1 MTKHHLSRYS
11 TSQQKDINLFR
22 LRLQVTTLALPW
34 QAYHSTKELQS
45 THFYT
50 KAIATLHAPPL
61 SDVPGNLIK
70 FKVGF
75 KKKTTSKANARYLPG
90 NFVRQLEEKV
100 EEFTKSD
107 DAENFIGSL
116 KFKEAKT
123 QADPRIAYR
132 AAKGLTD
139 AIMSADSDFAAYL
152 ETDGLCLKDWHYNAR
167 GLHSCRGCFC
177 QQVNGLLPLKLML
190 CWSAISDE
198 FARNDLV
205 NNLHVEFINI
215 FDMGYRCIVAALS
228 TQNCLQP
235 SLLKAIKD
243 TATMKS
249 YIREQLRQPGPAT
262 RSGNDP
268 SDMQNSRG

>member
-1 MTKHHLSRYS
+1 MAIRPFPRGHHENWPLANPNLSHLLHLSNNFSTTTILSSNSPKTSHFPYDAHMTKHHLSRYS

-139 AIMSADSDFAAYL
+139 AIMSADSDFAAYVG
-152 ETDGLCLKDWHYNAR
+152 TDGLCLKDWHY
-167 GLHSCRGCFC
+167 SS
-177 QQVNGLLPLKLML
+177 Q
-190 CWSAISDE
+190 
-198 FARNDLV
+198 
-205 NNLHVEFINI
+205 
-215 FDMGYRCIVAALS
+215 
-228 TQNCLQP
+228 
-235 SLLKAIKD
+235 
-243 TATMKS
+243 
-249 YIREQLRQPGPAT
+249 
-262 RSGNDP
+262 
-268 SDMQNSRG
+268 